1 MTWKK
6 YPCLLRHCDTGQDG
20 TAGLACA
27 HLSDT
32 MAQVLAKLRGEAQR
46 MRSKEY
52 IKNQLAPKLRTQG
65 ARANMITEIQR
76 KSLNII
82 KFTVDP

>member
-1 MTWKK
+1 
-6 YPCLLRHCDTGQDG
+6 
-20 TAGLACA
+20 
-27 HLSDT
+27 

-76 KSLNII
+76 KSSQN
-82 KFTVDP
+82 